1 MQNEPDPFGNEP
13 ENNRAPSL
21 YALEMVG
28 ISAGVDSNKEAGI
41 PNEPEGLLSWMVGI
55 AQAHCLGP
63 RTLVKHLIS
72 HSSEHADLWDNAAFF
87 DQYSGTSNGLG
98 RYARMMTALLSQSGV
113 DKPQRMTMLALAN
126 LFPANGEGLLARRPQ
141 WCPHCLC
148 DQVRQ
153 GVRSHFPLVWS
164 FEHYRVCHVHQVAM
178 SEHCPAC
185 GATQAFVPIYPSL
198 LHCNYCTES
207 MIAKPED
214 AVGQGEPA
222 ITDFEQWCA
231 SALVDLIACMP
242 QLETS
247 GSLKQMQ
254 ENLDALTAKFSDG
267 NRLRLCTAI
276 GLQPRALNGWMGKD
290 QRPSMS
296 VLLRLC
302 YGLGL
307 LPASLF
313 LPGVVTQPI
322 RSNPILAPNGERH
335 ERPMLGYRQRER
347 IQKQLEMVLADV
359 ADHRGLAAVANQVG
373 LTRHALKYW
382 FPKQSR
388 DIVRRNR
395 LCEDRRLENRYRE
408 DHEFLRGVI
417 QNMLAASIYPSRRR
431 VNVALAQRQISL
443 MRPDLFRLY
452 RSIAPSSR

>member
-1 MQNEPDPFGNEP
+1 MSNLNDPFAADFSVDVP
-13 ENNRAPSL
+13 L
-21 YALEMVG
+21 
-28 ISAGVDSNKEAGI
+28 GVYPLKVEGLPDK
-41 PNEPEGLLSWMVGI
+41 PEGLLSWVVGI
-55 AQAHCLGP
+55 SQAHCLGP

-72 HSSEHADLWDNAAFF
+72 QSSAHADLWDNAAFF
-87 DQYSGTSNGLG
+87 DQYATTSNGLG
-98 RYARMMTALLSQSGV
+98 RYARMMIALFSQSGV
-113 DKPQRMTMLALAN
+113 AMPQRMTMLALAH
-126 LFPANGEGLLARRPQ
+126 LFPANGEGMLSRRPQ
-141 WCPHCLC
+141 WCSSCLC
-148 DQVRQ
+148 DQARQ
-153 GVRSHFPLVWS
+153 GIRSHFPLVWS
-164 FEHYRVCHVHQVAM
+164 FEHYRVCHVHKVAM

-198 LHCNYCTES
+198 LHCNYCNES
-207 MIAKPED
+207 MIAKPESD
-214 AVGQGEPA
+214 FCPDEPA

-231 SALVDLIACMP
+231 NALVDLIARMP
-242 QLETS
+242 LLEAS
-247 GSLKQMQ
+247 GSLMQMQ
-254 ENLDALTAKFSDG
+254 ENLDALTAMFADG
-267 NRLRLCTAI
+267 NRKRLCTAI

-313 LPGVVTQPI
+313 LPGVVTQPT
-322 RSNPILAPNGERH
+322 RSRPVLAPSGERQ
-335 ERPMLGYRQRER
+335 ERPMLGYRQRDR
-347 IQKQLEMVLADV
+347 IQKQLDVVLADV

-382 FPKQSR
+382 FSKQSR

-443 MRPDLFRLY
+443 MRPDLFRLF
-452 RSIAPSSR
+452 RSIAPGSM